1 MIIVVVVVVFVFV
14 VCVVVAIVLVVVV
27 DDGWISFAC
36 KDGERD
42 RGNLEKGCWLNMS

>member
-1 MIIVVVVVVFVFV
+1 MII
-14 VCVVVAIVLVVVV
+14 VVVV

-36 KDGERD
+36 KDGDSE

>member
-1 MIIVVVVVVFVFV
+1 MSCCDYCDFV
-14 VCVVVAIVLVVVV
+14 VVVV

-36 KDGERD
+36 NDRERD

>member
-1 MIIVVVVVVFVFV
+1 MSCCGYCDFV
-14 VCVVVAIVLVVVV
+14 VD

-36 KDGERD
+36 KDGDRE

>member
-1 MIIVVVVVVFVFV
+1 MSGCDYCDFV
-14 VCVVVAIVLVVVV
+14 VVVV

-36 KDGERD
+36 KDGDRE